1 MNVWKTVAMRP
12 SRPLHT
18 VVLGDEQ
25 KEQLLSDIGEY
36 LQPHTRQWYAV
47 RGIPYRRG
55 YLFFG
60 PPGTG
65 KTSLAFAIAGFFG
78 LDVYCV
84 SLAEPTISEE
94 DLVSLF
100 DELPVQCLVLLE
112 DVDSAGLVVRR
123 GKAPKVDNPR
133 HMPGPDSRDDDSN
146 SQTNGISLSGLLN
159 VIDGI
164 ASQEGRVLIMTTNHV
179 SSLDAALLR
188 PGRVDLRVPFE
199 LASGKQAEDLFL
211 QTFTDTDS
219 EDPEKSKGMDVK
231 EKCELEDMARKF
243 AAEIPDKA
251 LSPAEIQGFLMN
263 WKKKPAD
270 AVAKVKEWVEENM
283 NKADAPP
290 SKMVNGNHL
299 PSR

>member
-1 MNVWKTVAMRP
+1 M
-12 SRPLHT
+12 
-18 VVLGDEQ
+18 
-25 KEQLLSDIGEY
+25 
-36 LQPHTRQWYAV
+36 
-47 RGIPYRRG
+47 
-55 YLFFG
+55 
-60 PPGTG
+60 
-65 KTSLAFAIAGFFG
+65 
-78 LDVYCV
+78 

-123 GKAPKVDNPR
+123 GKAPKVDNSR
-133 HMPGPDSRDDDSN
+133 HMPDPDSRDDDSN

-199 LASGKQAEDLFL
+199 LAGGKQAEDLFL

-283 NKADAPP
+283 NKAGAPP
-290 SKMVNGNHL
+290 SKVVNGNHV